1 LSSAEVR
8 QVLDIYTEGKVM
20 EDITVAEACV
30 DEIALEGLDG
40 ITLNS
45 LWVRLRTRL
54 GLYLRVDDLVKQYLW
69 NCILQNK
76 ELSFYTLPKPRET
89 IDMQCLYIDKLPVNI
104 VKNND
109 KNLYGS
115 CADFDKRAD
124 ITRTI
129 RRTKR
134 YQTYDNVIAKY
145 GNSLVVVASQDLR
158 TVAITGQWYSSE
170 LFTKELS
177 FALYYPVV
185 ERIARSRYFGCVTL
199 GSDSLHKVFKVR
211 SKDVFYTLKR
221 LVALKLVKKWSCEL
235 ELEDGSNRV
244 CACVCLKRFV
254 AFSKYFPLN
263 RMISYL
269 KSCPQRRATRSQIIE
284 AISVEPFLFDIA
296 KFRMINILSLQV
308 HVKVP
313 VVHVGK
319 RARNHQ
325 STEENEMREACY
337 RLNSGVEGCGVDLVE
352 EIDDKLFELCC
363 EDQDKQDE
371 WMMVENVDSI
381 GEDGEQLM
389 EEAIDEI
396 SDLHDEN
403 DLIDNVIDDEEEEE
417 EEEECSSD
425 ESEDEDDDDYITN
438 TSNYQFKYFQT
449 ERDAIIRK
457 LHNAGS
463 DGADHFQLC
472 RQIGIQDKLLRSVM
486 PVLCNEGHARSEFEN
501 DGRKRKLRY
510 YTIHSQS
517 QTSHYFQTLF
527 EKTNIDF
534 HSVKL
539 RNSPITDRSCKRLLM
554 ILNLLEEKKVLTAQ
568 TLTKHIRDT
577 EKEEGYNYEIDKR
590 CSSGLF
596 DLLEELKLIKV
607 YQTLLVRGNKK
618 KPMKFYCHLNVQP
631 DDSDLLAS
639 IRKERIQF
647 IGIVKEN
654 YPKKNR
660 KRRRSEVSPQKVVP
674 ETKIDAKKD
683 EKKNWH
689 TPNKRD
695 KPVPPPPVLPQFKH
709 VTKLKRDV
717 FNYGYQAKCIR
728 LQSVH
733 EFVFYLVHDYRGDTT
748 KGKLY
753 QAEPSCSMDM
763 NHALTAEPTVF
774 LDELS
779 WRRFLPPLPKQ
790 NDISPYWL
798 RISDLLSVLPLSIA
812 VQIYSPDKNVQ
823 GLMDYLNDPIKRH
836 YLVLDLP
843 EEMRGD
849 LFTSGKLRTALSEVM
864 DKLCFL
870 GLLSQG
876 PRKAQDHSCLLDVF
890 YYVHSG
896 GYLLDTSSSSC
907 GYAVVS
913 LPLTRYME
921 YRHEFRE
928 LTDLHLY
935 WVHLRSIV
943 LSTSLGFKA
952 LRNKRQEV
960 KALKTNELLNI
971 LPRSTLEDKMPLIKK
986 PVEPRIGS
994 AGFIPQLFLHR
1005 HSQWV
1010 ISTINGCG
1018 QDVYDHIEA
1027 LLKSYTPSIVD
1038 SVQFFNRTHDLAY
1051 IQLKSYKGVVRQRS
1065 VKYFSPQSTI
1075 RRICFYVSGTRKR
1088 NAQKNKFSMGIKKRS
1103 VAIRGQRRRI
1113 RQMRVDYTK
1122 ADFSTDEWTLIL
1134 MIRSLNAF
1142 FSPVGKNVGD
1152 IETACQLMYHYL
1164 PQSQLRQSHQ
1174 RIRNRIFNIF
1184 TKDTTFCS
1192 SSQLITNQ
1200 LDDIEVFRKFKKQ
1213 YMSFSCKVKKRKAI
1227 YKEAFE
1233 ILQQMFWKP
1242 NYSLHGSTF
1251 HSNFKNYVAKDVKK
1265 RNTGSNIFQ
1274 SESLKMENV
1283 SRCVFANV
1291 FLSSL
1296 CLPPHSDSMYE
1307 QLLNIYRSFPDEAV
1321 TDIPS
1326 QLRDDDIITVIN
1338 SKKLR
1343 SLNKYKSNPV
1353 FAKSI
1358 SFNLQFSNS
1367 FRKLFPSYSISSMLK
1382 DSFEMHQQLFT
1393 NTEAYHDV
1401 MTDSLGHLLA
1411 IAGLIC
1417 QEKIVFDIVKRREQ
1431 ATLTI
1436 HDYSPSVGKMPTC
1449 ISGEHC
1455 GDVNDGETTNK
1466 KSLKTAKAAQQ
1477 SLANL
1482 LGSDA
1487 SARSTNRIVLLALR
1501 KSPVISLE
1509 NCDLRSLNTKVQ
1521 ELRLHFDDVY
1531 VKWNKSKLSY
1541 EQGRWCQYSKR
1552 RALENLH
1559 KVLPVDE
1566 AEFVVAN
1573 DTAMK
1578 LYEKISN
1585 LGYSGITLSEAKT
1598 LIRECPQ
1605 NEQALKLLLKQKM
1618 IIIAG
1623 LNVPRFVSRKCI
1635 QPWGVHT
1642 FYDSH
1647 STDSEDSFMDTE
1659 ETSVDSDENDD
1670 IRIDLFMMPRLWV
1683 MPNGELNWPMLRWC
1697 CEVVFLHIL
1706 RSPGLSEESL
1716 MKELMPG
1723 FYPCITFEIVL
1734 FLIDIGCLTKR
1745 FFTVK
1750 QKRFTIFDVEIGDS
1764 VEVTSLEPT
1773 PNGQDILYRVFE
1785 KIPLPHCMKQQEPAF
1800 NIINFAIMIGI
1811 GSSSST
1817 DNSEADLT
1825 HQPQLVSAP
1834 TAWLR
1839 LKSIFLKNEYGFDS
1853 YEWKAMK
1860 NSTLFTFIIGTM
1872 MAGTAEIPLANQRFK
1887 EQHSLSLFA
1896 NKYEAIR
1903 AFYFTRFQIGLVS
1916 FGSLFIVRRLQS
1928 HLLVSFWRS
1937 GIRLG
1942 LRIGFFTF
1950 SYTCTLACLAAYED
1964 RLKGFHF
1971 VFSGALAG
1979 ALYRI
1984 NMGLRASFAAGVIG
1998 GVLGLCSTAMI
2009 VYPALFIFNKSLDEA
2024 YKQVREQHFR
2034 ETLQAIKN
2042 KNEISGIQK
2051 QFNVSKWEA
2060 RAILKARQQEQLLAD
2075 PSLNIS
2081 KN

>member
-1 LSSAEVR
+1 MEYSKHIVRISEYCKRFKFQQSKPFTSSLQA
-8 QVLDIYTEGKVM
+8 GKVM

-45 LWVRLRTRL
+45 LWVRLRTRP

-104 VKNND
+104 VKKNA

-124 ITRTI
+124 ITRAI

-158 TVAITGQWYSSE
+158 TAAITGQWYSSE

-185 ERIARSRYFGCVTL
+185 ERIARSRYFGCVTH

-221 LVALKLVKKWSCEL
+221 LVALKLSCEL
-235 ELEDGSNRV
+235 ELDDGSNRV
-244 CACVCLKRFV
+244 GACVCLKRFV
-254 AFSKYFPLN
+254 AFFKYFPLN

-269 KSCPQRRATRSQIIE
+269 RSCPRRCATRSQIIE

-296 KFRMINILSLQV
+296 KFRMINILNLQAQVKIPPV
-308 HVKVP
+308 HI
-313 VVHVGK
+313 GK
-319 RARNHQ
+319 KARNHE
-325 STEENEMREACY
+325 STKENEIRETCY
-337 RLNSGVEGCGVDLVE
+337 RLNSAVEGGGEDLVE
-352 EIDDKLFELCC
+352 EIDDKLFELYC

-371 WMMVENVDSI
+371 WMIVENVDSI

-389 EEAIDEI
+389 EEVIDEI

-403 DLIDNVIDDEEEEE
+403 DLIDNVVDDEEEEE
-417 EEEECSSD
+417 QDEQEECSSD

-510 YTIHSQS
+510 YTVHTQS
-517 QTSHYFQTLF
+517 QTSHYFQTLL

-554 ILNLLEEKKVLTAQ
+554 ILDLVEEKRVLTAQ

-618 KPMKFYCHLNVQP
+618 KPMKFLCHLDVQP
-631 DDSDLLAS
+631 DDSDLLAL

-683 EKKNWH
+683 EKKNLH
-689 TPNKRD
+689 TVNKRV
-695 KPVPPPPVLPQFKH
+695 KPIPPAPIPPQFRH

-753 QAEPSCSMDM
+753 QAEPSCSMEMDRS
-763 NHALTAEPTVF
+763 TAEPTVF

-790 NDISPYWL
+790 NDISPYWF

-896 GYLLDTSSSSC
+896 GYLLDTSSSTC
-907 GYAVVS
+907 GYAVVT

-921 YRHEFRE
+921 YCHEFHQ
-928 LTDLHLY
+928 LNDLYLY

-986 PVEPRIGS
+986 PIEPRIGS

-1027 LLKSYTPSIVD
+1027 LLKTYTQSILH
-1038 SVQFFNRTHDLAY
+1038 SVQFFNRAYDLEY
-1051 IQLKSYKGVVRQRS
+1051 IQLKSCKYFNYQLTTFDVSAFSDKGVVRQRS
-1065 VKYFSPQSTI
+1065 TKYFSPQNTI

-1088 NAQKNKFSMGIKKRS
+1088 NAQKKKFYMGVKKRS
-1103 VAIRGQRRRI
+1103 VAVRGQRRRI
-1113 RQMRVDYTK
+1113 RQVRVDYTK

-1134 MIRSLNAF
+1134 MIRSLNEF

-1184 TKDTTFCS
+1184 TKDTTFSS

-1200 LDDIEVFRKFKKQ
+1200 LGNIEMFRKFKKQ
-1213 YMSFSCKVKKRKAI
+1213 YMTFSFKAKKRKAI
-1227 YKEAFE
+1227 FKEAFE

-1242 NYSLHGSTF
+1242 NYSLHSPTF

-1265 RNTGSNIFQ
+1265 HNTGNIFQ
-1274 SESLKMENV
+1274 SESLSMENV

-1291 FLSSL
+1291 FMSAL
-1296 CLPPHSDSMYE
+1296 CLPPHSDTMYE

-1343 SLNKYKSNPV
+1343 SLNKYKNNPV
-1353 FAKSI
+1353 FVKNMN
-1358 SFNLQFSNS
+1358 FNLEFSNS
-1367 FRKLFPSYSISSMLK
+1367 FRKLFPSYSISSILK
-1382 DSFEMHQQLFT
+1382 DSFEMHQQLFAD
-1393 NTEAYHDV
+1393 TEVYHDV
-1401 MTDSLGHLLA
+1401 MTDSVGHLLA
-1411 IAGLIC
+1411 IAGLTC

-1436 HDYSPSVGKMPTC
+1436 HDHSSSVEKMPIC
-1449 ISGEHC
+1449 ISDEDC
-1455 GDVNDGETTNK
+1455 DDADVNDANDSESNRE
-1466 KSLKTAKAAQQ
+1466 SLKTTDAVQQ
-1477 SLANL
+1477 SLADL

-1487 SARSTNRIVLLALR
+1487 NARTTTNRIVLLALR
-1501 KSPVISLE
+1501 KSPMISLE

-1521 ELRLHFDDVY
+1521 ELRLHFSDICVQWD
-1531 VKWNKSKLSY
+1531 KSKLSY
-1541 EQGRWCQYSKR
+1541 EQGRWCRYSKR

-1559 KVLPVDE
+1559 KVLPIE
-1566 AEFVVAN
+1566 ETEFVVAN
-1573 DTAMK
+1573 DAAMK
-1578 LYEKISN
+1578 LFEKISN
-1585 LGYSGITLSEAKT
+1585 FGYSGITLSKAKT

-1605 NEQALKLLLKQKM
+1605 NEEALKLLLKRKM
-1618 IIIAG
+1618 ILIAG
-1623 LNVPRFVSRKCI
+1623 LNIPRFVSRKCI

-1647 STDSEDSFMDTE
+1647 SMAAENSFMDTE
-1659 ETSVDSDENDD
+1659 QTPIDSDENDD
-1670 IRIDLFMMPRLWV
+1670 YRIHLFMMPRLWV
-1683 MPNGELNWPMLRWC
+1683 MPNGEMNWPMLRWC
-1697 CEVVFLHIL
+1697 CEVVFMHIL

-1745 FFTVK
+1745 LFTVK

-1764 VEVTSLEPT
+1764 VEMTSLEPT
-1773 PNGQDILYRVFE
+1773 PNGQDILYRTFE
-1785 KIPLPHCMKQQEPAF
+1785 NIPLPHCMKHQEPAF
-1800 NIINFAIMIGI
+1800 N
-1811 GSSSST
+1811 
-1817 DNSEADLT
+1817 
-1825 HQPQLVSAP
+1825 
-1834 TAWLR
+1834 
-1839 LKSIFLKNEYGFDS
+1839 K
-1853 YEWKAMK
+1853 
-1860 NSTLFTFIIGTM
+1860 
-1872 MAGTAEIPLANQRFK
+1872 
-1887 EQHSLSLFA
+1887 
-1896 NKYEAIR
+1896 KY
-1903 AFYFTRFQIGLVS
+1903 TQ
-1916 FGSLFIVRRLQS
+1916 
-1928 HLLVSFWRS
+1928 
-1937 GIRLG
+1937 
-1942 LRIGFFTF
+1942 
-1950 SYTCTLACLAAYED
+1950 
-1964 RLKGFHF
+1964 
-1971 VFSGALAG
+1971 
-1979 ALYRI
+1979 
-1984 NMGLRASFAAGVIG
+1984 
-1998 GVLGLCSTAMI
+1998 
-2009 VYPALFIFNKSLDEA
+2009 DE
-2024 YKQVREQHFR
+2024 
-2034 ETLQAIKN
+2034 
-2042 KNEISGIQK
+2042 
-2051 QFNVSKWEA
+2051 
-2060 RAILKARQQEQLLAD
+2060 
-2075 PSLNIS
+2075 
-2081 KN
+2081 